1 MKIEAATHEVDG
13 SYEKQENSGQV
24 NRSLFRREK
33 VKTKLKDTM
42 KKHVIRYTVSALLLM
57 ALAWPGAKAVTIPL
71 VEYAFNDAGTTTAS
85 TGFDKKAL
93 NLLKNSV
100 ATDLHSLDA
109 LGVSGF
115 AGDVALDLTGATGM
129 GSLGG
134 AGNGV
139 ARLSSPSFLSNLTS
153 FTLQG
158 WFKPDGTIIGSNAY
172 LLQTQNGT
180 AQIKL
185 NAEYNGKLS
194 LTVDNIAAATA
205 SVASYSTTSSWTFF
219 AVTYD
224 GTVAADNVTFYVGG
238 VSTSV
243 SQVGTV
249 KSINAGAVNPF
260 GAGNFS
266 VGNSN
271 GTDRPF
277 DGLMD
282 NFRIFG
288 TTSGSSGVLSLSD
301 LEALRMA
308 DLEPNP
314 ATVIIVR

>member
-1 MKIEAATHEVDG
+1 MKQYTTC
-13 SYEKQENSGQV
+13 
-24 NRSLFRREK
+24 RR
-33 VKTKLKDTM
+33 
-42 KKHVIRYTVSALLLM
+42 VSALLLM
-57 ALAWPGAKAVTIPL
+57 ALICGGARAVPIPL
-71 VEYAFNDAGTTTAS
+71 VEYRFNDSGTTTAS
-85 TGFDKKAL
+85 TGSSKTVL
-93 NLLKNSV
+93 NLLKNAI
-100 ATDLHSLDA
+100 ATDLHSSDS

-115 AGDVALDLTGATGM
+115 AGDKALDLTAATGM
-129 GSLGG
+129 GTIGG

-158 WFKPDGTIIGSNAY
+158 WFKPDGTVIGSNAY

-180 AQIKL
+180 AQIKV

-224 GTVAADNVTFYVGG
+224 GTVAADNVTFYVGS

-249 KSINAGAVNPF
+249 RSINAGAVNPF

-277 DGLMD
+277 DGRID

-288 TTSGSSGVLSLSD
+288 TLSGSSGVLSLSD
-301 LEALRMA
+301 LEALRLA
-308 DLEPNP
+308 DLEPNQV
-314 ATVIIVR
+314 TVIMIR

>member
-1 MKIEAATHEVDG
+1 M
-13 SYEKQENSGQV
+13 N
-24 NRSLFRREK
+24 
-33 VKTKLKDTM
+33 TM
-42 KKHVIRYTVSALLLM
+42 KKHVVRHTLSTLFLM
-57 ALAWPGAKAVTIPL
+57 ALAWRGAKAAPIPL
-71 VEYAFNDAGTTTAS
+71 VEYRFNDTGTTTAS
-85 TGFDKKAL
+85 TGSSKTVL
-93 NLLKNSV
+93 NLLKNAI
-100 ATDLHSLDA
+100 ATDLLSSDSLGA
-109 LGVSGF
+109 SGF
-115 AGDVALDLTGATGM
+115 AGDKALDLTGAAAM

-139 ARLSSPSFLSNLTS
+139 ARLSPPSFLSNLTS

-158 WFKPDGTIIGSNAY
+158 WFKPDGVMIGSNAY

-194 LTVDNIAAATA
+194 LTVDNITAATA

-224 GTVAADNVTFYVGG
+224 GTLAADNVTFYVGG

-249 KSINAGAVNPF
+249 RSINAGAVNPF

-288 TTSGSSGVLSLSD
+288 TTSGSSGVLSISD
-301 LEALRMA
+301 LEALRLA

-314 ATVIIVR
+314 ATVIMVR